1 MSKVRVQKEPPWIC
15 PEQSQLPGCEW
26 PSGCERP
33 SGETHGR
40 ELRVASV
47 Q

>member
-1 MSKVRVQKEPPWIC
+1 MSKVRVQKDPPWIC
-15 PEQSQLPGCEW
+15 PEQSQLP
-26 PSGCERP
+26 GCERP